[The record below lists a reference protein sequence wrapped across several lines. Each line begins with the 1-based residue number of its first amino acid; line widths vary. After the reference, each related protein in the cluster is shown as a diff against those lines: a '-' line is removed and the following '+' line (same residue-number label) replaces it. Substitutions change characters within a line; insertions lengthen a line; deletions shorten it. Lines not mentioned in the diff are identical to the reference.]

1 MLVIKS
7 NLTWSAYIF
16 GKVVSTSPTLSRI
29 AKVLTVASFKSLFE
43 LISKEKVCCG
53 VLNDKFIA
61 MFRHRKGTLYS
72 KNGVKQR
79 AKGRRN
85 ENPTVQQFIY
95 NNQAII
101 TGKSLVSGHCSNIRK
116 VGTKLDVNEL
126 SSPLRK
132 RKAKSRILKYNN

>member
-1 MLVIKS
+1 MI
-7 NLTWSAYIF
+7 
-16 GKVVSTSPTLSRI
+16 P
-29 AKVLTVASFKSLFE
+29 
-43 LISKEKVCCG
+43 LILKLDG
-53 VLNDKFIA
+53 AKFILTEKFCQDA
-61 MFRHRKGTLYS
+61 VEIYFG
-72 KNGVKQR
+72 KQR